1 METDDVFSQGL
12 EDGDDPFAL
21 ADAEFE
27 QARETVT
34 DQPVEG
40 IPVVNA
46 EGQPVDPTA
55 PTSTAAPA
63 TAGVT
68 ETPSSPAAP
77 SATPAAT
84 SSAPVA
90 DPPPSAPTDGAQTAQ
105 PAAPHPDLGK
115 TIGEVADEKAAKAEA
130 LSAAEEKADDLVA
143 AGDETVAEAEV
154 EVEDAK
160 ADPTPAAPAAAPVAA
175 ESVPAAEEKVEK
187 AEEEM
192 SVKADAA
199 SEGDLQEAKA
209 EYNEALAENAPDPTP
224 AAPTTPA
231 TPPAAPTGVAAS
243 EPAKK
248 KDSGFR
254 RYLLFTPTGAGKF
267 SEVTW
272 YQNAKGQIVEK
283 GTEGAKKTSS
293 VRARGQEEALR
304 VGYAALGSPPEGAK
318 LVAVA
323 ENYWAVKHVAP
334 AEVVPARVKID
345 IR

>member
-1 METDDVFSQGL
+1 VQSE
-12 EDGDDPFAL
+12 P
-21 ADAEFE
+21 
-27 QARETVT
+27 
-34 DQPVEG
+34 
-40 IPVVNA
+40 N
-46 EGQPVDPTA
+46 
-55 PTSTAAPA
+55 
-63 TAGVT
+63 
-68 ETPSSPAAP
+68 
-77 SATPAAT
+77 
-84 SSAPVA
+84 
-90 DPPPSAPTDGAQTAQ
+90 
-105 PAAPHPDLGK
+105 PDLGK
-115 TIGEVADEKAAKAEA
+115 TIGEVADEKAAAAATEAKAE
-130 LSAAEEKADDLVA
+130 VA
-143 AGDETVAEAEV
+143 AGTETLAEAEAGVSGAVVEADLATVEAEEVAEAAAGREPQNLV
-154 EVEDAK
+154 EQVQQ
-160 ADPTPAAPAAAPVAA
+160 ADPTPAAPTA
-175 ESVPAAEEKVEK
+175 
-187 AEEEM
+187 
-192 SVKADAA
+192 
-199 SEGDLQEAKA
+199 
-209 EYNEALAENAPDPTP
+209 
-224 AAPTTPA
+224 PA
-231 TPPAAPTGVAAS
+231 TPAAAPTGAAS